1 MSYVSSY
8 LTLMISG
15 GPKRPQLWAYAPPT
29 GSSNADA
36 VATVRGA
43 GFISDALDRGMKV
56 NDMLLCVDTTT
67 PLVSLSR
74 VSVVASTGATLVA

>member
-1 MSYVSSY
+1 MGYNAAY
-8 LTLMISG
+8 LSLAVSG
-15 GPKRPQLWAYAPPT
+15 GPTRPQLWYYAPPA
-29 GSSNADA
+29 GSSNTDA

-56 NDMLLCVDTTT
+56 NDILICVDTTT
-67 PLVSLSR
+67 PLVSFSR

>member
-1 MSYVSSY
+1 MTYNADY
-8 LTLMISG
+8 LQLLVTG
-15 GPKRPQLWAYAPPT
+15 GPTANQVWIYGPPA
-29 GSSNADA
+29 GSTQVDA

-43 GFISDALDRGMKV
+43 GYLATALAKGMKV
-56 NDMLLCVDTTT
+56 NDVVIVIDTTT

>member
-8 LTLMISG
+8 LTLAVSG
-15 GPKRPQLWAYAPPT
+15 GPKRPQLWYYAPPT

-56 NDMLLCVDTTT
+56 NDILICVDTTT
-67 PLVSLSR
+67 PLVSFSR